1 VDTIFAFIEH
11 SGLSEWIRGS
21 DSMLAFPAIITL
33 HALGLGFL
41 AGGGTAIDLR
51 LLGFAPQISLSALAR
66 FLPILWTAFTV
77 NAVSGTLLL
86 IAYPTKAFT
95 NPLFYVKLGLIA
107 LAVFLLSRIGTVLR
121 GGEAGGKPPA
131 GGTKPLALLSLVT
144 WLSLILAGRFL
155 AYTHRWELLGV
166 PAIL

>member
-1 VDTIFAFIEH
+1 MDTIFAFIEE
-11 SGLSEWIRGS
+11 SALSEWIRGS
-21 DSMLAFPAIITL
+21 DSLLAFPTIITL

-51 LLGFAPQISLSALAR
+51 LLGFAPAIPLKALAR
-66 FLPILWTAFTV
+66 FLPVVWLAFAV

-107 LAVFLLSRIGTVLR
+107 LALFLVHRIGTILR
-121 GGEAGGKPPA
+121 IGEVEGRPLAGGA
-131 GGTKPLALLSLVT
+131 KPLAVLSLIT
-144 WLSLILAGRFL
+144 WVSLILAGRFL